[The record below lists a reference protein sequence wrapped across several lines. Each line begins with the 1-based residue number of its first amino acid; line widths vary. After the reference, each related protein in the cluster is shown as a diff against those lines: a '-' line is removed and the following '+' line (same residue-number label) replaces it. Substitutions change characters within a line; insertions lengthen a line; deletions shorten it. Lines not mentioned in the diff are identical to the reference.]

1 LFLDR
6 DGTINRD
13 HGYVGTRDRWEWMP
27 GALEA
32 IRRATEAGWLVFV
45 VTNQSGVARG
55 FFDEAAVDAL
65 HAWMVDQVRLAGG
78 QIDDIRVCPFL
89 PDAVVD
95 RYRRVSDWRKP
106 APGMIL
112 DLIRSWRLDPAC
124 CVMVGDQ
131 PTDLAA
137 AAASGIR
144 GHLVVGD
151 DLAQTVAPLLGRAIP
166 ACQDN

>member
-1 LFLDR
+1 
-6 DGTINRD
+6 
-13 HGYVGTRDRWEWMP
+13 MP

-45 VTNQSGVARG
+45 VTNQSGIARG
-55 FFDEAAVDAL
+55 LFDEAATDAL
-65 HAWMVDQVRLAGG
+65 HAWMVEQIRLAGG
-78 QIDDIRVCPFL
+78 RIDDIRVCPFH
-89 PDAVVD
+89 PDGVVD

-112 DLIRSWRLDPAC
+112 DLIRHWALDPAC

-137 AAASGIR
+137 AAAAGIR
-144 GHLVVGD
+144 GCLVAGGD
-151 DLAQTVAPLLGRAIP
+151 LLQTVAPLLTP
-166 ACQDN
+166 PHPSPK

>member
-55 FFDEAAVDAL
+55 LFDEAATDAL
-65 HAWMVDQVRLAGG
+65 HAFMVAEIRRAGG
-78 QIDDIRVCPFL
+78 RIDDIRVCPFH
-89 PDAVVD
+89 PEATVA
-95 RYRRVSDWRKP
+95 RYRRISDWRKP

-112 DLIRSWRLDPAC
+112 DLIRTWSLDPAC
-124 CVMVGDQ
+124 CVLVGDQ
-131 PTDLAA
+131 PTDLQA

-144 GHLVVGD
+144 GCM
-151 DLAQTVAPLLGRAIP
+151 VAGGNLLHTILPLLSTAGRSDLGA
-166 ACQDN
+166 